1 MEFEAERL
9 AAGTAQRDGP
19 SQPHPAHRRPV
30 SPDRGPAELQ
40 AAIVRWESAGYLELM
55 KRQGRENRAKIKEI
69 MAAV

>member
-1 MEFEAERL
+1 MGLLDPTPL
-9 AAGTAQRDGP
+9 AAGRYRRIKAAP
-19 SQPHPAHRRPV
+19 SF
-30 SPDRGPAELQ
+30 Q